1 MTKRGFLAGKVLV
14 LTVVLIAVLAW
25 LPASSQAKTYR
36 LKFQMAWHT
45 QHPEYMAFQEFIKR
59 VEKETNGQLKFTVF
73 PASQLIGTNEALD
86 GLKNGTIDMLAGC
99 ASYYH
104 GMVPE
109 GDVDWLPYISLN
121 NRDRFW
127 DFMNKGETEK
137 AKEFHDIIAKAYL
150 EKANAVWLT
159 NIICGSS
166 GIIGRGETA
175 YDTVDSLKNI
185 KLRAAGGVSTRVA
198 KAWGAS
204 PVTMATG
211 EIYPAL
217 QRGTVDALLFYAYG
231 LKDYKFFEVAKTF
244 SKPPVLTWADDLWIN
259 NDAMGR
265 LPADLQE
272 TLKKVAQEWGRW
284 ASVEYWPNYEEE
296 NEKWC
301 EEKGVKFVTW
311 NNDSIDRS
319 KQMLSE
325 VWDWYA
331 QESPGC
337 NRMVELVRS
346 QQKEWD
352 AATN

>member
-1 MTKRGFLAGKVLV
+1 MKKQRFIVTTLVMSIVVMLLLAA
-14 LTVVLIAVLAW
+14 AVPGGAW
-25 LPASSQAKTYR
+25 AQTFR
-36 LKFQMAWHT
+36 LKFQMAWHPE
-45 QHPEYMAFQEFIKR
+45 HPQYVAYQEFIRR
-59 VEKETNGQLKFTVF
+59 VEKESQGQIKFTVF

-99 ASYYH
+99 AAYYH

-109 GDVDWLPYISLN
+109 GDVDWLPYISLDH
-121 NRDRFW
+121 RAEFY
-127 DFMNKGETEK
+127 DFMNNAKEGPG
-137 AKEFHDIIAKAYL
+137 KEFHDIIHNAYL

-166 GIIGRGETA
+166 GIIGRGDTA
-175 YDTVDSLKNI
+175 YDTVESLKNI

-217 QRGTVDALLFYAYG
+217 QRGTVDALIFYAYG

-244 SKPPVLTWADDLWIN
+244 SQPPVFTWADDLWIN
-259 NDAMGR
+259 KAAMEK
-265 LPADLQE
+265 LPPELQA
-272 TLKKVAQEWGRW
+272 TLARVSREWGRW
-284 ASVEYWPNYEEE
+284 ASVEYWPEYEKE

-301 EEKGVKFVTW
+301 VEKGVRFVTMDAA
-311 NNDSIDRS
+311 NIQKS
-319 KQMLSE
+319 KEMMVE

-331 QESPGC
+331 TESPGC
-337 NRMVELVRS
+337 AKLVALIREE
-346 QQKEWD
+346 QKNW
-352 AATN
+352 N